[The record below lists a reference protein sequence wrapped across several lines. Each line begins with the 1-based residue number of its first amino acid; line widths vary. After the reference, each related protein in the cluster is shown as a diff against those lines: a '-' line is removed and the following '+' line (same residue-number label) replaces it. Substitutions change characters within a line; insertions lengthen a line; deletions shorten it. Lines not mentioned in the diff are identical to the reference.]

1 MASKKRIIYGT
12 VAGLLFGI
20 IVCLL
25 VASLG
30 NSSTQNDNGDSSQYT
45 EYWTNGDTQK
55 PSSLLLHI
63 AISTGSST
71 NYDTAVTNQT
81 GTPQGIGIAK
91 INDLSVFPADGNGI
105 SSVMLSLSFTKKVED
120 SDYTCDKNNNLC
132 TMKKN
137 KQIIVMGNFPDNYD
151 LGAYLV
157 TGNCSNNLYRADGKI
172 YPGPKFVITN
182 ITCA

>member
-12 VAGLLFGI
+12 VAGLLFAI

-30 NSSTQNDNGDSSQYT
+30 NSSTQNKSGDSSQYT
-45 EYWTNGDTQK
+45 EYWTDDSQNPT
-55 PSSLLLHI
+55 SLLLNI

-81 GTPQGIGIAK
+81 GIPQGIGIAK

-105 SSVMLSLSFTKKVED
+105 SSVMLSLSFIKEVKD

-132 TMKKN
+132 TMKKS
-137 KQIIVMGNFPDNYD
+137 KQIIIMGNFPDDYD

-157 TGNCSNNLYRADGKI
+157 TGNCSSNLYRAHGKR
-172 YPGPKFVITN
+172 YPAHKFVITDVK
-182 ITCA
+182 CE